1 MAATSAGP
9 LAGLCAFCDASVSC
23 TMTSLCG
30 VALSQ
35 CPAPTLTGMSP
46 TSGIAAGGATVNI
59 YGSDFGSS
67 LAHVSAVS
75 VGTEHTRNT
84 A

>member
-1 MAATSAGP
+1 
-9 LAGLCAFCDASVSC
+9 
-23 TMTSLCG
+23 MTSLCG